1 MHLAELEQ
9 SVHLKL
15 PGLPPGEDR
24 VFRSDSSCVSK
35 SPGFMGAHY
44 TGLRNGVARI
54 SGLSCFPLNNRGLAF
69 AFQNFPGSISLAGMC
84 GRLTLI
90 KDDLD
95 AVATSLHATVSAET
109 RAQYRPRYNVAPT
122 DRHPLLRPAEGAPV
136 VHLETWGFLRPAVG
150 GKPAGLAINA
160 RAETAPFLPLFRE
173 GFARHR
179 CVVIA
184 DGFYEWRGSK
194 GAREPLWISRQDGD
208 LLLLAGLCDR
218 AMHEPGGRFTILTTA
233 PNRMVAAIHDRM
245 PAVLSR
251 ECAFVWLE
259 RPEIGL
265 LVPAAEEILQARPV
279 GDRVNSVK
287 NDDPSCL
294 LPPPAEPR
302 GQLRLF

>member
-1 MHLAELEQ
+1 MA
-9 SVHLKL
+9 
-15 PGLPPGEDR
+15 
-24 VFRSDSSCVSK
+24 
-35 SPGFMGAHY
+35 AHY
-44 TGLRNGVARI
+44 TGSDNGAVRI
-54 SGLSCFPLNNRGLAF
+54 SRLAGFPLNNRGLAC
-69 AFQNFPGSISLAGMC
+69 AFQKFSASISSDFMC

-95 AVATSLHATVSAET
+95 AVATSLNATVSAET
-109 RAQYRPRYNVAPT
+109 RAEYRPRYNVAPT
-122 DRHPLLRPAEGAPV
+122 DRHPLLRPAVGAPLL
-136 VHLETWGFLRPAVG
+136 HLETWGFLRPGVS
-150 GKPAGLAINA
+150 GKPGGLSINA

-184 DGFYEWRGSK
+184 DGFYEWRGPK
-194 GAREPLWISRQDGD
+194 GAREPLWLSRQDGD

-218 AMHEPGGRFTILTTA
+218 PIDEPDGRFTILTTA

-251 ECAFVWLE
+251 ENALVWLE
-259 RPEIGL
+259 RPEVGL